1 MQNNIA
7 VYINIDDCI
16 TAMNNVI
23 TNFEALETK
32 FLEITEKINDQNN
45 WKGEVQDKSSSIQ
58 KLLNEYE
65 TSLKPMYE
73 ELKKDIIELRDSSD
87 TFASNSYNVSKLKAW

>member
-1 MQNNIA
+1 MKNNIA

-16 TAMNNVI
+16 NAMNNVI

-32 FLEITEKINDQNN
+32 FVEITEKINDQTN

-65 TSLKPMYE
+65 TSLKPMCE

-87 TFASNSYNVSKLKAW
+87 TFDSNSYNVSKLKAW